1 MEKRLL
7 RLIRPGFGLYI
18 FVLCAFI
25 GVNLYFRLWYVAA
38 VEALIVILLAWY
50 TTKTYQRRKRE
61 ILKNLEYLSSGNAPP
76 TVGDPLRHMPMPVV
90 LVRVSGGDIIWS
102 NERFQ
107 EISQCPP
114 HYHNVNIKDLFEDF
128 DLQWIVEGRRK
139 RPDYYQTKQGRVYE
153 IFATLL
159 HTNPSRDSNL
169 YALLYWRDCTEEQA
183 LRKQLEESRPVV
195 AELLFDNYEE
205 LAKNNTESG
214 KAAITA
220 KLDEML
226 NEWASEA
233 DGILKRTDRDRYL
246 LLYTEKS
253 HEKFAETR
261 FPILEKARQ
270 ITGANGMP
278 VTLSIGV
285 GRDGNTLQENEKYA
299 RLALDM
305 ALSRGGDQAVV
316 KNKHNYDFYGGKT
329 KEIEKRSRVRSRMMA
344 GVLKSMM
351 EESSS
356 VFVMGHR
363 IADLDSLGG
372 AAGIVCAARSLGKK
386 AYIVLD
392 RDYNNAETMIEML
405 ESHPSYEGV
414 LISEKEAMVEVE
426 ANSLLVVVDTNRA
439 NYVESPALLE
449 ACQRI
454 AVIDH
459 HRRVADYIDNAA
471 LNIHEPAAS
480 SVSEL
485 VAEILQYIVE
495 PAAILK
501 VEASAMLA
509 GIVLDTKSFM
519 IRTGSRTFEAA
530 AFLRRAGADG
540 VDVKRMFQSDLED
553 YIKRSE
559 LVKRVTFIDGIYA
572 ITESDTPIDRALA
585 ASAADDLMNL
595 TGVACAFVL
604 YPFEDTISISARSLG
619 RINVQLIMEKLGG
632 GGHFTT
638 AGAQVKGKTMEE
650 VKSMLKDALIV
661 YNYEQK

>member
-1 MEKRLL
+1 
-7 RLIRPGFGLYI
+7 
-18 FVLCAFI
+18 
-25 GVNLYFRLWYVAA
+25 
-38 VEALIVILLAWY
+38 
-50 TTKTYQRRKRE
+50 
-61 ILKNLEYLSSGNAPP
+61 
-76 TVGDPLRHMPMPVV
+76 
-90 LVRVSGGDIIWS
+90 
-102 NERFQ
+102 
-107 EISQCPP
+107 
-114 HYHNVNIKDLFEDF
+114 
-128 DLQWIVEGRRK
+128 
-139 RPDYYQTKQGRVYE
+139 VYE

-159 HTNPSRDSNL
+159 QTDPNKDSNL
-169 YALLYWRDCTEEQA
+169 YVLLYWRDCTEEQA
-183 LRKQLEESRPVV
+183 LRKRIEESRPVV

-205 LAKNNTESG
+205 LAKNNTEAG
-214 KAAITA
+214 KATIMA
-220 KLDEML
+220 KLDDLL
-226 NEWASEA
+226 NEWCAEA
-233 DGILKRTDRDRYL
+233 DGIMKRTDRDRYL
-246 LLYTEKS
+246 FLYTEKS
-253 HEKFAETR
+253 HAKFAEAR

-270 ITGANGMP
+270 ITGANGLP

-285 GRDGNTLQENEKYA
+285 GRDGSSLQENVKYA
-299 RLALDM
+299 HLALDM

-316 KNKHNYDFYGGKT
+316 KNRQNYDFYGGTT

-344 GVLKSMM
+344 GVLKSMI

-372 AAGIVCAARSLGKK
+372 AAGVVCAARNLGKK
-386 AYIVLD
+386 AYIVID
-392 RDYNNAETMIEML
+392 RHYSNAETMIQML
-405 ESHPSYEGV
+405 EGHPAYQGV
-414 LISEKEAMVEVE
+414 LISEKEAMVEVD

-439 NYVESPALLE
+439 NFVESPALLE
-449 ACQRI
+449 TCQRI

-459 HRRVADYIDNAA
+459 HRRTADYIDNAA
-471 LNIHEPAAS
+471 LSIHEPAAS
-480 SVSEL
+480 SVGEL
-485 VAEILQYIVE
+485 VTEILQYIVE
-495 PAAILK
+495 PGNILK

-519 IRTGSRTFEAA
+519 IKTGSRTFEAA

-540 VDVKRMFQSDLED
+540 VDVKRLFQNDLDD
-553 YIKRSE
+553 YIKRSD
-559 LVKRVTFIDGIYA
+559 LVRRVTFIDGIYA

-585 ASAADDLMNL
+585 AGAADDLMNL

-650 VKSMLKDALIV
+650 VKNMLKDALIV

>member
-18 FVLCAFI
+18 FVLLAFI
-25 GVNLYFRLWYVAA
+25 GVNLYFHLWYVAA
-38 VEALIVILLAWY
+38 VEGVVVALLAFY
-50 TTKTYQRRKRE
+50 TTRSYRRRKRE
-61 ILKNLEYLSSGNAPP
+61 ILKNLEYLSGSNAPSA
-76 TVGDPLRHMPMPVV
+76 VGEPLHHMPMPVV
-90 LVRVSGGDIIWS
+90 LLRISGGEVIWS

-107 EISQCPP
+107 EISDCPP
-114 HYHNVNIKDLFEDF
+114 HYNNVNIKDLFDDF
-128 DLQWIVEGRRK
+128 DLQWIIEGRLK
-139 RPDYYQTKQGRVYE
+139 RPDFYRTQKGRVYE

-159 HTNPSRDSNL
+159 QTNPNKDSNL
-169 YALLYWRDCTEEQA
+169 YVLLYWRDCTEEQA
-183 LRKQLEESRPVV
+183 LRKRIEESRPVV

-205 LAKNNTESG
+205 LAKNNTEAG
-214 KAAITA
+214 KATIMA
-220 KLDEML
+220 KLDDLL
-226 NEWASEA
+226 NEWCAEA
-233 DGILKRTDRDRYL
+233 DGIMKRTDRDRYL
-246 LLYTEKS
+246 FLYTEKS
-253 HEKFAETR
+253 HAKFAEAR

-270 ITGANGMP
+270 ITGANGLP

-285 GRDGNTLQENEKYA
+285 GRDGSSLQENVKYA
-299 RLALDM
+299 HLALDM

-316 KNKHNYDFYGGKT
+316 KNRQNYDFYGGTT

-344 GVLKSMM
+344 GVLKSMI

-372 AAGIVCAARSLGKK
+372 AAGVVCAARNLGKK
-386 AYIVLD
+386 AYIVID
-392 RDYNNAETMIEML
+392 RHYSNAETMIQML
-405 ESHPSYEGV
+405 EGHPAYQGV
-414 LISEKEAMVEVE
+414 LISEKEAMVEVD

-439 NYVESPALLE
+439 NFVESPALLE
-449 ACQRI
+449 TCQRI

-459 HRRVADYIDNAA
+459 HRRTADYIDNAA
-471 LNIHEPAAS
+471 LSIHEPAAS
-480 SVSEL
+480 SVGEL
-485 VAEILQYIVE
+485 VTEILQYIVE
-495 PAAILK
+495 PGNILK

-519 IRTGSRTFEAA
+519 IKTGSRTFEAA

-540 VDVKRMFQSDLED
+540 VDVKRLFQNDLDD
-553 YIKRSE
+553 YIKRSD
-559 LVKRVTFIDGIYA
+559 LVRRVTFIDGIYA

-585 ASAADDLMNL
+585 AGAADDLMNL

-650 VKSMLKDALIV
+650 VKNMLKDALIV